1 MFLNF
6 AHYKSAQQGVDTLQ
20 FEWKT
25 QPPQPTD
32 RFWPD
37 GIMFNYHYS
46 QLNEFSK
53 QKSRLSAWLPLTFAS
68 AAVKLSACMSFP
80 VCGVS

>member
-25 QPPQPTD
+25 QPPQPAD
-32 RFWPD
+32 RF
-37 GIMFNYHYS
+37 
-46 QLNEFSK
+46 
-53 QKSRLSAWLPLTFAS
+53 
-68 AAVKLSACMSFP
+68 
-80 VCGVS
+80 